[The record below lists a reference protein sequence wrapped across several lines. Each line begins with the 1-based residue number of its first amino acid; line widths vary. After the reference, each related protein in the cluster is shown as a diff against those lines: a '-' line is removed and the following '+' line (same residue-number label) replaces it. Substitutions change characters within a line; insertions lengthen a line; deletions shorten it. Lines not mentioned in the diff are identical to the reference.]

1 MAIVYI
7 LITIVTN
14 TLIFQPWAY
23 IDLYIHLSTLGI
35 YIVTTTGAA
44 LADWAHLL
52 HQATESKEFSPP
64 REESY
69 TRESNTRESLHS
81 AMVVFLNIGK
91 TPSPNL
97 MEDHMTKDREIR
109 FLSRK
114 FLFRGFLSS
123 RAMS

>member
-1 MAIVYI
+1 M
-7 LITIVTN
+7 
-14 TLIFQPWAY
+14 
-23 IDLYIHLSTLGI
+23 
-35 YIVTTTGAA
+35 
-44 LADWAHLL
+44 
-52 HQATESKEFSPP
+52 ESKEFSPP

-69 TRESNTRESLHS
+69 TRESNKRESNTRESNRRESNPRESLHS

-97 MEDHMTKDREIR
+97 MEEHMTKDREIR

-114 FLFRGFLSS
+114 FLERGFLFTEFLSS

>member
-1 MAIVYI
+1 MPWPYIDLYIDLSTLAIVYI
-7 LITIVTN
+7 LITI
-14 TLIFQPWAY
+14 
-23 IDLYIHLSTLGI
+23 DLSTLGI

-44 LADWAHLL
+44 AADWAHLL
-52 HQATESKEFSPP
+52 HQATESKESNP
-64 REESY
+64 S
-69 TRESNTRESLHS
+69 ESNTRESLHS

-97 MEDHMTKDREIR
+97 MEEHMTKDREIR

-114 FLFRGFLSS
+114 FLERGFLFTEFLSS

>member
-1 MAIVYI
+1 M
-7 LITIVTN
+7 
-14 TLIFQPWAY
+14 
-23 IDLYIHLSTLGI
+23 

-44 LADWAHLL
+44 VADWAHLL
-52 HQATESKEFSPP
+52 HQAMESKEFPS
-64 REESY
+64 
-69 TRESNTRESLHS
+69 RESNTRESYTRGFLHS

-114 FLFRGFLSS
+114 FLFRGFLFTEFLSS